1 MTVDEFTFNKE
12 GRKLFLAFT
21 TSEMSSFMRYKTT
34 QSTED

>member
-21 TSEMSSFMRYKTT
+21 TSEMSFMRYKTA